1 MAVFLLYSTDFRN
14 LGANYLAVEVVENGP
29 ILFAT
34 ECNHKNIQCVTDGD
48 ILRGYRMSAVLTK
61 GARQRR

>member
-1 MAVFLLYSTDFRN
+1 MILNGVMAVFLLYSTDFRN

-34 ECNHKNIQCVTDGD
+34 ECNHKITVCD
-48 ILRGYRMSAVLTK
+48 
-61 GARQRR
+61 